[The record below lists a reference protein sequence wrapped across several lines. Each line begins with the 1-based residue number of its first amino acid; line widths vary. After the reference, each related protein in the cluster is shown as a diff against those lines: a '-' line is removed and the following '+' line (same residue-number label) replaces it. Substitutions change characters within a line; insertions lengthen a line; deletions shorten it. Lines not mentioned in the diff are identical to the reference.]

1 MKINFFD
8 LCFFDVSNVE
18 KDSFILES
26 LSFIEDKRVLLFV
39 DGLQVVFPYT
49 FSLVKSYN
57 LSFVQINSSSEQL
70 GLFDTITKNDFLLFD
85 DKKHYAVETNFDLK
99 TFVEFKQDDLFTC
112 VYNDQALFYKFF
124 VPEKIAT
131 DFSVFDMFD
140 VPVSDFK
147 VNGNG
152 FVYFNPKNY

>member
-18 KDSFILES
+18 KDSFVLES

-57 LSFVQINSSSEQL
+57 LSFVQINSSFEQL
-70 GLFDTITKNDFLLFD
+70 GLFDTITKNDFLLF
-85 DKKHYAVETNFDLK
+85 L
-99 TFVEFKQDDLFTC
+99 
-112 VYNDQALFYKFF
+112 
-124 VPEKIAT
+124 
-131 DFSVFDMFD
+131 S
-140 VPVSDFK
+140 
-147 VNGNG
+147 G
-152 FVYFNPKNY
+152 